1 MAETPKDFRLLMK
14 ATTGRL
20 TPKKGQ
26 SVVALQIQSIQ
37 PQWNPS
43 AAVPVTHQFALTC
56 EDALALAT
64 QLRITAERIQAE
76 SK

>member
-1 MAETPKDFRLLMK
+1 MSETPKDFRLLMK

-20 TPKKGQ
+20 TAKKGQ
-26 SVVALQIQSIQ
+26 SVVALQIQSIEL
-37 PQWNPS
+37 QWNPG
-43 AAVPVTHQFALTC
+43 AIVPVTHQFALTC

-64 QLRITAERIQAE
+64 QLRMAAERILAE